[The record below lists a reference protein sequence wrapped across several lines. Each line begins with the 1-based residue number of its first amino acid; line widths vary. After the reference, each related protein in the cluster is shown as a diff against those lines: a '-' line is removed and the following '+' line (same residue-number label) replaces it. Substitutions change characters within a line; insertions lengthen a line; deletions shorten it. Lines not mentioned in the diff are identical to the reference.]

1 MRSKTR
7 ATGCLNFAAIE
18 AQHVDRRRQTGRDK
32 SLNEVHE
39 MHPLNHG
46 DIEQYSH
53 DDGFIVNYWV
63 RYYNSEGGWK
73 TKLIQQ
79 MLIVF

>member
-1 MRSKTR
+1 
-7 ATGCLNFAAIE
+7 
-18 AQHVDRRRQTGRDK
+18 
-32 SLNEVHE
+32 
-39 MHPLNHG
+39 MHSLNHG